1 MKELHINYQ
10 IPVKCR
16 IAHTDDVNIITAK
29 V

>member
-10 IPVKCR
+10 IRVKYR
-16 IAHTDDVNIITAK
+16 IAHTDDVNIITVK